1 MFKGFVPKE
10 LQQMKEPINIGYYR
24 LDIPNSGN
32 QPEVNRIVNKFT
44 KRLDEAVNTAIAD
57 LPAAQYQQ
65 YSPQE

>member
-1 MFKGFVPKE
+1 
-10 LQQMKEPINIGYYR
+10 MKEPIHIGYYR

-44 KRLDEAVNTAIAD
+44 KRFDEAVNTAIAD
-57 LPAAQYQQ
+57 LPATQYQQ